1 VATPPCWNWEVRPNI
16 YSGTSTGW
24 PATDWVE
31 DLLLRSAGVDA
42 YDAWVSG
49 EIGFDDP
56 QVRAAFDNFDD
67 HVLQRGASAGG
78 LRTILQT
85 EVSEAWLPLLDNPP
99 GCVLYKQASFAS
111 SWFPSG
117 IDIGPDGELDFFVLP
132 GVTDTEPAPLVIAG
146 DGAVQFDTDP
156 DTELLMAYLA
166 TPESG
171 RAWANVGG
179 YTSARITTDPDDYV
193 NDADRRVAALLT
205 EDRERRFDASDLMP
219 PEIGSGLLWEDI
231 TAWIAGTRSYDEI
244 AEELDSARREASPR
258 SSASGS

>member
-1 VATPPCWNWEVRPNI
+1 
-16 YSGTSTGW
+16 
-24 PATDWVE
+24 
-31 DLLLRSAGVDA
+31 
-42 YDAWVSG
+42 
-49 EIGFDDP
+49 
-56 QVRAAFDNFDD
+56 
-67 HVLQRGASAGG
+67 
-78 LRTILQT
+78 
-85 EVSEAWLPLLDNPP
+85 
-99 GCVLYKQASFAS
+99 
-111 SWFPSG
+111 
-117 IDIGPDGELDFFVLP
+117 
-132 GVTDTEPAPLVIAG
+132 
-146 DGAVQFDTDP
+146 
-156 DTELLMAYLA
+156 MAYLA

-219 PEIGSGLLWEDI
+219 PEIGSGLLWENM